1 MSFVDR
7 LTRRIRSA
15 ADDGSRPG
23 GTVPRPALAGDPVL
37 DQVVSPRGAPALPE
51 GWTYRFASPGAGE
64 AQIVICD
71 PAGRPVTA
79 EPFVGHARSP
89 ELVLATACGRAHAR
103 WEASGAV
110 VGGSDVRVF
119 TASAGPEGDGWRVW
133 CNQAL
138 VVSFVTDDLGDAE
151 ARMTVALAREMGLDP
166 AAVRVTLVSSE

>member
-7 LTRRIRSA
+7 LTRRVRTA
-15 ADDGSRPG
+15 GDDRIQPG
-23 GTVPRPALAGDPVL
+23 GTVPHPALAGDAVL
-37 DQVVSPRGAPALPE
+37 DQVVAPRGAPTLPE
-51 GWTYRFASPGAGE
+51 GWTYRFSSPGIGE

-89 ELVLATACGRAHAR
+89 EIVLATACGRAFAR

-110 VGGSDVRVF
+110 VGGADVRVF
-119 TASAGPEGDGWRVW
+119 TASAGEEGDGWRVW

-138 VVSFVTDDLGDAE
+138 VVSFLTDDLSDAE
-151 ARMTVALAREMGLDP
+151 ARMAVALAQEMGLDP
-166 AAVRVTLVSSE
+166 AAVRVTLVPSD